1 MRRASRIPLSP
12 EGERAFDPSYRHPQ
26 CIGDGEDVL
35 VTAARDV
42 DDDDLILTIFAC
54 FGGERGQSMGAF
66 ERGDDAFGPAAE
78 LEGVERLLVGDGD
91 IFDAAALVE
100 PAMFGADAGIIE
112 PGREIGRASC
122 RERVCQYG

>member
-1 MRRASRIPLSP
+1 M
-12 EGERAFDPSYRHPQ
+12 
-26 CIGDGEDVL
+26 GDGEDFL
-35 VTAARDV
+35 GTAARDV

-78 LEGVERLLVGDGD
+78 LEGVERLLVGDGV

-100 PAMFGADAGIIE
+100 PATVGADAGIIE
-112 PGREIGRASC
+112 PGRDRTRRGVWAVAVLGAIVIGVEAC
-122 RERVCQYG
+122 RDGVCRYV

>member
-1 MRRASRIPLSP
+1 
-12 EGERAFDPSYRHPQ
+12 
-26 CIGDGEDVL
+26 
-35 VTAARDV
+35 
-42 DDDDLILTIFAC
+42 
-54 FGGERGQSMGAF
+54 MGAF

-112 PGREIGRASC
+112 PGRDRMRLGDSAVVVLEGIGAVDVEPAGYHAVEARGVGAG
-122 RERVCQYG
+122 RDPEPRRFAA